1 MPMLRSA
8 RSGGFRAWGNET
20 AWYVQMLGNHITEGY
35 GTEGYSNGLSLGPLT
50 IVGIREGAIARLTH
64 LLLRSREAAI
74 TPLQEEIEAPL
85 ITRAPG
91 EPGPET
97 GTP

>member
-1 MPMLRSA
+1 MSRDEQ
-8 RSGGFRAWGNET
+8 RA
-20 AWYVQMLGNHITEGY
+20 AMRQV
-35 GTEGYSNGLSLGPLT
+35 
-50 IVGIREGAIARLTH
+50 REGLIEELEGLYHQAFVRIGRVELGEGAVARLTQ

-91 EPGPET
+91 ESPPAAAAEPT
-97 GTP
+97 EA

>member
-1 MPMLRSA
+1 MRQVREELIEQLEALYRDA
-8 RSGGFRAWGNET
+8 FERIGTDA
-20 AWYVQMLGNHITEGY
+20 LG
-35 GTEGYSNGLSLGPLT
+35 
-50 IVGIREGAIARLTH
+50 EGAVARLTQ

-91 EPGPET
+91 WQEP
-97 GTP
+97 

>member
-1 MPMLRSA
+1 MSREEQRAAMRHLREGLIQELEDLYRSA
-8 RSGGFRAWGNET
+8 FDRISE
-20 AWYVQMLGNHITEGY
+20 QQLG
-35 GTEGYSNGLSLGPLT
+35 
-50 IVGIREGAIARLTH
+50 EGAIARLTQ

-91 EPGPET
+91 GAPEA
-97 GTP
+97 

>member
-1 MPMLRSA
+1 MSREEQRQAMR
-8 RSGGFRAWGNET
+8 G
-20 AWYVQMLGNHITEGY
+20 V
-35 GTEGYSNGLSLGPLT
+35 
-50 IVGIREGAIARLTH
+50 REGLIEELEELYRQAFDRISTAELGEGAVARLTQ

-91 EPGPET
+91 TPEP
-97 GTP
+97 